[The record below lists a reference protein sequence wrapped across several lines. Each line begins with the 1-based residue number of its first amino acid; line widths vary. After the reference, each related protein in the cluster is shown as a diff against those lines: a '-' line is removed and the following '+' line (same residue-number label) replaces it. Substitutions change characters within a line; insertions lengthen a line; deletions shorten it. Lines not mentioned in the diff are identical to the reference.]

1 MVIESGTLNNVL
13 RTYNKQ
19 IRYGKIS
26 SIVDK
31 PTSSTDKV
39 SLSSEAKKMILFS
52 AIVSESDKE
61 IDTEELKRRLENIDF
76 SKISEQEME
85 KLKKDI
91 IATL

>member
-39 SLSSEAKKMILFS
+39 SLSPEAKKMILFS

-76 SKISEQEME
+76 SKITEQEME